1 MSGGIKDFGKRWFV
15 TIVMV
20 PSIAVVHMVWM
31 KLQDVPTL
39 VKPEEKQGFPHLA
52 MFHKMHSAQHFDSRI
67 RTFTHQPD

>member
-1 MSGGIKDFGKRWFV
+1 MAWL
-15 TIVMV
+15 
-20 PSIAVVHMVWM
+20 

-52 MFHKMHSAQHFDSRI
+52 IFHKMHSAQHFDSRI